1 MARIFTI
8 EFNYKNEVHRA
19 MIAVRETPFHKEYK
33 ITLPDDGLSQ
43 LLVSD
48 KIVSTESGTL
58 LFANTSTLEYNE
70 LMKQILRAVTTH
82 IHSLQH

>member
-8 EFNYKNEVHRA
+8 EFTYKNAVHRA

-33 ITLPDDGLSQ
+33 ITLPEDELSE
-43 LLVSD
+43 LLVTD
-48 KIVSTESGTL
+48 KIVSTESGSL

-70 LMKQILRAVTTH
+70 LMKQILKAISSH